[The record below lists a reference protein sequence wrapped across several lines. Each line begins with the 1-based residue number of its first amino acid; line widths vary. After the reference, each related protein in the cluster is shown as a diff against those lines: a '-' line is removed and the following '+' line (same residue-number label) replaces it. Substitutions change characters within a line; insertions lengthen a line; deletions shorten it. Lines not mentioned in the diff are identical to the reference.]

1 MPAMNLLSKLALWLW
16 KRTPEARASRLRR
29 SEASRAAWAKRH
41 EAQLRMAQYEH
52 QPEDAILT
60 KENKP

>member
-1 MPAMNLLSKLALWLW
+1 MNPFTRLIRWLWL
-16 KRTPEARASRLRR
+16 RTPEARASRLRR
-29 SEASRAAWAKRH
+29 SEASRAYWAKRH

-52 QPEDAILT
+52 QPDDAILT

>member
-1 MPAMNLLSKLALWLW
+1 MTPFTKFQRSLARWLG
-16 KRTPEARASRLRR
+16 TPGYLREWARR